1 MRFLLVYVAAFL
13 AFLSQFIRDFSVLNY
28 SEMVSPATV
37 SSYIYI
43 YNTKR
48 ASFHFKCCVV

>member
-43 YNTKR
+43 YI
-48 ASFHFKCCVV
+48 

>member
-1 MRFLLVYVAAFL
+1 MKFVLVYVAAFL

-37 SSYIYI
+37 FSYIYS
-43 YNTKR
+43 TKR
-48 ASFHFKCCVV
+48 ASFYFKCCVV